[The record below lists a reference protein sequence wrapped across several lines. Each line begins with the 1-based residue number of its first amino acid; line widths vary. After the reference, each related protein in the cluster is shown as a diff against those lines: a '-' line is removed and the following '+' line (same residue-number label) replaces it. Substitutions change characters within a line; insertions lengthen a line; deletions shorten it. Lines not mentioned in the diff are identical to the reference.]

1 MSDDLEDLVVQ
12 SIANGDVSES
22 LRLLKKLKEQNPTP
36 DEFSNCLT
44 RLFFEEMWHQNN
56 GPQVW
61 EKIIKTHHAQLND
74 WDVQN
79 IVRHAT
85 VTEQFYIVSHL
96 LDNKVDIDFSDAD
109 VLFGCLMCAP
119 LEFCQHLDDLWD
131 KDEAYAGLALAAA
144 CNMDPRVME
153 HVLNRLNP
161 NDVLK
166 QIERARKYNTVEWG
180 ENVMIHMSDEVL
192 DDAVEAI
199 NHAQANRIEQNIST
213 TPSLA
218 TSRKM

>member
-85 VTEQFYIVSHL
+85 VTNQFYMVSYF
-96 LDNKVDIDFSDAD
+96 LDNDLNIDFSDKD
-109 VLFGCLMCAP
+109 VLFGCFMCAP
-119 LEFCQHLDDLWD
+119 LEFCQNLENEWD
-131 KDEAYAGLALAAA
+131 EERTYAVLPMAAVFNSDE
-144 CNMDPRVME
+144 RVLE
-153 HVLNRLNP
+153 YVLNRLP
-161 NDVLK
+161 ATDVLDEIH
-166 QIERARKYNTVEWG
+166 QTRGNNTVVWG
-180 ENVMIHMSDEVL
+180 DNIVVHTSDDVL
-192 DDAVEAI
+192 DDIVETL
-199 NHAQANRIEQNIST
+199 NHAQAQRIEHTVTQSG
-213 TPSLA
+213 
-218 TSRKM
+218 SRPLPRKI